1 MKELFFFTA
10 LIATAASAATLSYPV
25 VDTRQATSY
34 DDTSE
39 TRAPIKGNAFYGQDA
54 QYEGVQPDYC
64 NNGDGTITDNITG
77 LMWIKAPERDLSTF
91 KEAAKNASICRIGGY
106 NDWRLPTIKELYS
119 LILFSGSTGDS
130 GDSSV
135 PYLDTDYFDFFYG
148 DEIGQ
153 NRFIDV
159 QCWSSTKYTGTTM
172 LDNPTAF
179 GVNFADGRI
188 KGYPITSPRGET
200 RLTVRYVRGNPEYGK
215 NKFTDN
221 NDGTVTDQAT
231 GLMWQQAD
239 SGSGL
244 NWEEALAY
252 AENLE
257 LAGHSDWRLP
267 NAKELQSIVDYSAI
281 PAIDQKF
288 LKMSDP
294 EAWYWS
300 GTTHLDG
307 PRQGQAAVYIAFGKA
322 TGWMQHPPGFGE
334 YTLLDVHG
342 AGAQRSDP
350 KCGDP
355 DDFPH
360 GRGPQGDEIRIYNY
374 VRCVRNTN

>member
-10 LIATAASAATLSYPV
+10 LIATAASAAAISYPV
-25 VDTRQATSY
+25 VDTRQATCY

-39 TRAPIKGNAFYGQDA
+39 TRPPAKGKAFYGQDA

-77 LMWIKAPERDLSTF
+77 LMWIKAPERELSTF

-119 LILFSGSTGDS
+119 LILFSGSTGES
-130 GDSSV
+130 GDTSV

-159 QCWSSTKYTGTTM
+159 QCWSSTKYTGMTM

-231 GLMWQQAD
+231 GLMWQQTD
-239 SGSGL
+239 SAGGL

-288 LKMSDP
+288 LKMSNLD
-294 EAWYWS
+294 AWYWS
-300 GTTHLDG
+300 STTHLDG
-307 PRQGQAAVYIAFGKA
+307 PRQGQAAVYVAFGKA

-334 YTLLDVHG
+334 YTLMDVHG

-355 DDFPH
+355 NDFPH
-360 GRGPQGDEIRIYNY
+360 GRGPQGDEIRIYND